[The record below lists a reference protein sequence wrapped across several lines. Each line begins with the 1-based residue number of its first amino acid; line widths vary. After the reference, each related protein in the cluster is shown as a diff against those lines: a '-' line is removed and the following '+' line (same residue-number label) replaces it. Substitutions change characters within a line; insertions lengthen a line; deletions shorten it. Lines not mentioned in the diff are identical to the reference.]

1 MRRATFLLVPTN
13 FDDRIA
19 YKSREK
25 WDVLS
30 LKMSKSAI
38 ASFFFFFVSHVF
50 ASHFIRRE
58 MTTICYLVILS
69 FQSYKMTFIFFPLD
83 FCHLALSRPSI
94 SIISLLM

>member
-13 FDDRIA
+13 FDGRIA

-30 LKMSKSAI
+30 LKMSKSAT
-38 ASFFFFFVSHVF
+38 ASHFLVSHVF

-58 MTTICYLVILS
+58 MTTIWYFVLLS
-69 FQSYKMTFIFFPLD
+69 FKSYKMTFISFSLD
-83 FCHLALSRPSI
+83 FCHLALSRSSI